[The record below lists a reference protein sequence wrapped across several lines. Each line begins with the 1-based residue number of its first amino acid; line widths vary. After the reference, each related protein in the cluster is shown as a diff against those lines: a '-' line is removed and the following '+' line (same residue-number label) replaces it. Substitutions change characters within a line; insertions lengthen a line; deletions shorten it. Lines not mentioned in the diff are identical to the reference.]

1 MVNVNRLNV
10 NNIIIFDAVTKLC
23 TSDTFLSLLS
33 LFSAFLVVFIF
44 SILFSYSSEENHI
57 VRLTEAVGVIF
68 S

>member
-10 NNIIIFDAVTKLC
+10 NNIIFDAVTKLC